1 MLRPGETLKPCRRSS
16 SAVIHVIESE
26 GYALIGGV
34 DLTLAVE
41 RYVRDTDAAKVAIV
55 NRSEM
60 KPALLFQIDDAPM
73 QRKLGFF
80 EKF

>member
-1 MLRPGETLKPCRRSS
+1 MH
-16 SAVIHVIESE
+16 HVVESE

-34 DLTLAVE
+34 DLTWQSN
-41 RYVRDTDAAKVAIV
+41 DTFAIPTHAKVAIV